1 MSSEC
6 QLLLFMCFLVMRL
19 LEPLHMHPFQH
30 PSFSLINL
38 GASNAAIQYELLNAI
53 SHYISFRMIPLI

>member
-19 LEPLHMHPFQH
+19 LEPIHMHPFQH

-38 GASNAAIQYELLNAI
+38 GASNAAIQYELL
-53 SHYISFRMIPLI
+53 ML